1 MQATSLTHNV
11 CANFSSSMAKFG
23 EGDKRWIV
31 EDRPDGT
38 NVHNWHWNEKDCLP
52 WSKKRLG
59 ELLENITILEGEGG
73 LWVQTTDVESVT
85 GDAYVNIRK
94 GKIIPGY
101 EIAIRAAWK
110 GEAKDGNGNS
120 LAKVS
125 GIFEFPYVADENADE
140 DPEIKVQV
148 KDESPVGQRLR
159 EAFLAKGKPVVL
171 KKLAQFVKEFAA
183 GGPAKDELEAKAPAK
198 ASEKSEKPKSTAV
211 PATKEV
217 PTTAV
222 RAPQPKVKE
231 GFKTIRLTEKF
242 QCRPH
247 NLYEILMNDRSW
259 KAFTSSNA
267 QISKEVGGMFT
278 IFDGAVTGVNVKLE
292 ENKLIVQKWRFNSWA
307 DGHYSNVI
315 LSFEEPEVGLTVVKL
330 TQTNVPDEDRYGNAT
345 VVENTERGWKDLIFH
360 KIRAVF
366 GYGL

>member
-1 MQATSLTHNV
+1 M
-11 CANFSSSMAKFG
+11 
-23 EGDKRWIV
+23 
-31 EDRPDGT
+31 
-38 NVHNWHWNEKDCLP
+38 
-52 WSKKRLG
+52 
-59 ELLENITILEGEGG
+59 
-73 LWVQTTDVESVT
+73 
-85 GDAYVNIRK
+85 
-94 GKIIPGY
+94 
-101 EIAIRAAWK
+101 
-110 GEAKDGNGNS
+110 
-120 LAKVS
+120 AKVS

>member
-1 MQATSLTHNV
+1 MLSKALINGIILSRFYPLL
-11 CANFSSSMAKFG
+11 
-23 EGDKRWIV
+23 IV
-31 EDRPDGT
+31 RQF
-38 NVHNWHWNEKDCLP
+38 C
-52 WSKKRLG
+52 
-59 ELLENITILEGEGG
+59 
-73 LWVQTTDVESVT
+73 
-85 GDAYVNIRK
+85 RK

-307 DGHYSNVI
+307 DGHYSNVSRS
-315 LSFEEPEVGLTVVKL
+315 LL
-330 TQTNVPDEDRYGNAT
+330 RYYVMLPAART
-345 VVENTERGWKDLIFH
+345 IICH
-360 KIRAVF
+360 
-366 GYGL
+366 